1 MCHQGSKCESHHCP
15 LPYHW
20 QYRQSLEGW
29 KSFTKEDNC
38 RIEELFCDPKN
49 DVVSAADIDVAF
61 KSYSGERWVGETSV
75 VSLRALLLFNLGRPY
90 QGDTLLPYPSLSRG
104 EKKKLQQK
112 PLGPGCCFLVV
123 VVNIMG
129 SLGSGSSAYFSE

>member
-1 MCHQGSKCESHHCP
+1 MYYWLGNCPPTPPLIQHFALSEKQVLVLAQGRGRWVVFQKRIMIYFISGHIHYSSQVHICPDFIAGTCHQGSKCESHHCP

-20 QYRQSLEGW
+20 QYRLSLEGW

-61 KSYSGERWVGETSV
+61 KSYSGER
-75 VSLRALLLFNLGRPY
+75 
-90 QGDTLLPYPSLSRG
+90 
-104 EKKKLQQK
+104 
-112 PLGPGCCFLVV
+112 
-123 VVNIMG
+123 
-129 SLGSGSSAYFSE
+129 